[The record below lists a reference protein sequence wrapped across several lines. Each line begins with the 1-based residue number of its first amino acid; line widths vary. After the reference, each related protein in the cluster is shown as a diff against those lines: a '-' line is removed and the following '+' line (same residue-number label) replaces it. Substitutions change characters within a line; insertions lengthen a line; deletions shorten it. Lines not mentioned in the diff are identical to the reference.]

1 MPERVITLKG
11 TPQITEDGVAGV
23 ALDPGRLVTGAA
35 TIALQGAVSDA
46 AGRRVVLERD
56 ELGRGID
63 NTVGQFTTPNLAPYA
78 VGEQVKVGAFSGGDQ
93 FTGFLI
99 SGENV
104 TAGALLEAAAGGGM
118 AAGTTNPKYWALE
131 ALDASSGEAMI
142 QVEVL

>member
-11 TPQITEDGVAGV
+11 TPWITEDGQAGV

-63 NTVGQFTTPNLAPYA
+63 NTVGAFTTTNLAPYA
-78 VGEQVKVGAFSGGDQ
+78 VGEQVKVGAFSSGMQ
-93 FTGFLI
+93 FTGFLA

-104 TAGALLEAAAGGGM
+104 AAGALLEADAGG
-118 AAGTTNPKYWALE
+118 AVQAGTTNPKYWALE
-131 ALDASSGEAMI
+131 AVDASSGELMI